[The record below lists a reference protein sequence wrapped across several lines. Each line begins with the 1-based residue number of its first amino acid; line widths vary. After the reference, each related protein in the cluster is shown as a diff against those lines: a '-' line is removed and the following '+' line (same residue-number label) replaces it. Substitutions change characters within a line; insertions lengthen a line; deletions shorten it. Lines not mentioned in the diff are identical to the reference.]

1 MIIKSLEIF
10 SQNVQKNKLLTNSIL
25 KNNKNYNIIL
35 IQEPPWSNI
44 WQISST
50 LSQEGDNL
58 IGAPY
63 YPSWTL
69 FVRNSDTENDY
80 PRVAI
85 YVNTRLSKLQFFIQK
100 DIFNHWDINLISF
113 FNHSS
118 MHFLLNV
125 YSNSQQSALKHLKDT
140 EVNLNNV
147 IIITGDFNICDS
159 DWDPSYSHY
168 SIHADT
174 LHKISDSLSL
184 ELSIPI
190 NSVPI

>member
-100 DIFNHWDINLISF
+100 DIFNH
-113 FNHSS
+113 
-118 MHFLLNV
+118 
-125 YSNSQQSALKHLKDT
+125 
-140 EVNLNNV
+140 
-147 IIITGDFNICDS
+147 
-159 DWDPSYSHY
+159 
-168 SIHADT
+168 
-174 LHKISDSLSL
+174 
-184 ELSIPI
+184 
-190 NSVPI
+190 